1 MNEKRNAMFT
11 FGILFAIILVFAAV
25 DFLNKDLT
33 FLKSENRTPAAR
45 PDFSVEELFYGDYI
59 GEYETY
65 AADQFVSRDKWM
77 EIRTRLDIWLQKKAV
92 NGVYLG
98 KDDYLIQVHNP
109 ADYSESQEKSRIAS
123 LKKVVNKWDALV
135 MLVPSAD
142 NILTDKLPA
151 YSTYYDEKNFLNRV
165 QEAIGEEHYVDVYAS
180 LAEHAGEKIY
190 YRTDPHWTSLGARY
204 GLKAWEETVHR
215 RYPYLEDNL
224 VTVSKNF
231 RGALYGRVDLNPAKD
246 HISYYGETKRYPVTV
261 TYDGDT
267 VTDSLY
273 EEHYL
278 ETGDQYSFFL
288 DGDHGLVE
296 IDTGWKNGKTLFVI
310 KDSYANAMLPL
321 MVNYYE
327 KIYAVDLDHYSG
339 KLFDLMEACEPEE
352 GMDVLVL
359 YNCEHFLES
368 FKYY

>member
-1 MNEKRNAMFT
+1 MNEKRNAMLT
-11 FGILFAIILVFAAV
+11 IGILFAIILVFTAS
-25 DFLNKDLT
+25 DFLNKDRT
-33 FLKSENRTPAAR
+33 FSEEENRTLAAR
-45 PDFSVEELFYGDYI
+45 PEFSVDEVLYGEYI

-65 AADQFVSRDKWM
+65 AWDQFVSRDKWM
-77 EIRTRLDIWLQKKAV
+77 EIRTRLDIWMQKKAI

-98 KDDYLIQVHNP
+98 EDDYLIQVHNP
-109 ADYSESQEKSRIAS
+109 SDYSESQEKSRIAS

-151 YSTYYDEKNFLNRV
+151 YSTYYDEKTFLEKVRN
-165 QEAIGEEHYVDVYAS
+165 AIGEEHYVDVYTM
-180 LAEHAGEKIY
+180 LAEHAEEDIY
-190 YRTDPHWTSLGARY
+190 YRTDPRWTSLGARY

-215 RYPYLEDNL
+215 RYPYMEDGL

-231 RGALYGRVDLNPAKD
+231 RGVLCDQIDQSPTKD
-246 HISYYGETKRYPVTV
+246 RISYYRETKRYPVKV
-261 TYDGDT
+261 TYDGET

-273 EEHYL
+273 EEKYL
-278 ETGDQYSFFL
+278 ETADQYSFFL
-288 DGDHGLVE
+288 DGDHGFVE

-310 KDSYANAMLPL
+310 KDSYANAMLPM

-327 KIYAVDLDHYSG
+327 KIYAVDLDHYTG
-339 KLFDLMEACEPEE
+339 KLFELMEACEPEE

-368 FKYY
+368 FMYY

>member
-1 MNEKRNAMFT
+1 MNEKRNAMLT
-11 FGILFAIILVFAAV
+11 IGILFAIILVFSAA
-25 DFLNKDLT
+25 DFLNKDRT
-33 FLKSENRTPAAR
+33 FSTAENRTLAAR
-45 PDFSVEELFYGDYI
+45 PDFSVEEMLYGDYI

-77 EIRTRLDIWLQKKAV
+77 EIRTRLDIWMQKKAI

-109 ADYSESQEKSRIAS
+109 MDYSEAQEKSRIAS
-123 LKKVVNKWDALV
+123 LKKIVNRWNALV

-151 YSTYYDEKNFLNRV
+151 YSTYYDEKSFLDRV
-165 QEAIGEEHYVDVYAS
+165 QEAIGQAHYVDVYAS
-180 LAEHAGEKIY
+180 LEEHTEENIY

-215 RYPYLEDNL
+215 RYPYLEGNL

-231 RGALYGRVDLNPAKD
+231 RGALHDKIDMNLAKD
-246 HISYYGETKRYPVTV
+246 HISYYGETKRYPVKV
-261 TYDGDT
+261 TYDGERAA
-267 VTDSLY
+267 DSLY
-273 EEHYL
+273 EASYL
-278 ETGDQYSFFL
+278 ESGDQYSFFL
-288 DGDHGLVE
+288 DGDHGFVE

-327 KIYAVDLDHYSG
+327 KIYAVDLDHYTG
-339 KLFDLMEACEPEE
+339 KLFELMEACEPEE
-352 GMDVLVL
+352 GMDVLVV